1 MQNYTL
7 KLWRKNM
14 EEKVKKENLENYL
27 NAVYQNIKTAVQ
39 SIDDLLPKVKDDNLK
54 KELASQQDKY
64 LALQKE
70 CEVLAQAEKLEK
82 IKDNNWLEKAR
93 LWSSINLSTLTNK
106 TTRHIA
112 EMMLFGTFMGYI
124 TCVKDLSDH
133 RNISKE
139 VDEILTKLKE
149 FERGNID
156 SLMPYLV

>member
-1 MQNYTL
+1 
-7 KLWRKNM
+7 M

-27 NAVYQNIKTAVQ
+27 NAVYQNIKTAAQ

>member
-1 MQNYTL
+1 
-7 KLWRKNM
+7 M

-27 NAVYQNIKTAVQ
+27 NAVYQNIKTAAQ

-82 IKDNNWLEKAR
+82 IKHNNWLEKAR

>member
-1 MQNYTL
+1 
-7 KLWRKNM
+7 M

-112 EMMLFGTFMGYI
+112 EMMLFGTFMGYL

>member
-1 MQNYTL
+1 
-7 KLWRKNM
+7 M

>member
-1 MQNYTL
+1 
-7 KLWRKNM
+7 M

-27 NAVYQNIKTAVQ
+27 NAVYQNIKTAAQ

-124 TCVKDLSDH
+124 TCIKDQADY
-133 RNISKE
+133 RNVSKE
-139 VDEILTKLKE
+139 IDEILSKLKE
-149 FERGNID
+149 FERKNID
-156 SLMPYLV
+156 SLVPYLV

>member
-1 MQNYTL
+1 
-7 KLWRKNM
+7 M
-14 EEKVKKENLENYL
+14 EEKVKKQNLENYL

>member
-1 MQNYTL
+1 
-7 KLWRKNM
+7 M

-82 IKDNNWLEKAR
+82 IKDNNWLEKAG

>member
-1 MQNYTL
+1 
-7 KLWRKNM
+7 M

-124 TCVKDLSDH
+124 NCVKDLSDH

>member
-1 MQNYTL
+1 
-7 KLWRKNM
+7 M

-156 SLMPYLV
+156 SLIPYLV